1 MKTLLL
7 ILLLV
12 PMMSFGQVPSY
23 VPTNGLIGYWPF
35 NGNANDESGNGN
47 NATVNGATL
56 TLDRFGN
63 VDESYSFDG
72 IDDYVNTNNPFYSSN
87 TSHTISL
94 WFHINDTSQATQ
106 AIFNTDPHS
115 IENFVYNF
123 YSFEE
128 GNFSYFLGDGLNTSS
143 SWNVSD
149 DGHFLTNQT
158 WSGWKHLVI
167 VNDNLNWKFYING
180 VLAESFNASGPTS
193 DILSNIHLGRA
204 SIFGGIDFFNGKIDD
219 VAVWNRAL
227 NQQEIIE
234 LYNSC
239 TPTSSIDTQ
248 TACDSYTWIDGNT
261 YTASTNN
268 PNPTLHTINSGSYY
282 YLPSTLTIN
291 TGDVVEWINDGGFHD
306 VNGET
311 NTITGLPYNNPEVF
325 NSPSTSVV
333 GAVIY
338 SHTFTIPG
346 TYEYDCS
353 VGQHAANG
361 MVGTITVL
369 PPPPTFTTINAAGC
383 DSVITLD
390 LTINYS
396 NTGTDVITACDSYT
410 WLDGNTYTTSN
421 NTATWTETN
430 AAGCDSVVTLDLTI
444 NNSSSSTDI
453 VTACDSY
460 SWVDGNTYT
469 ASNNSAT
476 WTETNAA
483 GCDSVVTLDL
493 TINNSSSS
501 TDIITA
507 CDSYT
512 WLDGNN
518 YTASNNTAT
527 YTTTNAAGCDSV
539 VTLDLTINYSN
550 TGGDVIT
557 ACDSYTWLDGNTYTT
572 SNNTAT
578 WTTTNAAGCDSII
591 TLNLTINNSS
601 SSTDVITAC
610 DSYTWLDGN
619 NYTASNN
626 IATYTIPNATGCD
639 SIVTLDLTINS
650 SNTGTDV
657 ITACDSYTWAD
668 GNTYTI
674 SNNTATYTATNADG
688 CDSVVTLNLTIVPLP
703 NNSVTQ
709 TGATLT
715 ADQGGASY
723 EWLDC
728 GSNLVPVGGS
738 WQSFLPAFSGNYAVE
753 VTLNGCIDTSD
764 CFLID
769 YTSHLNN
776 ITNSTIIKIYPNPT
790 SDILMISGL
799 NKVSGVRGLEITSPK
814 GDIVRRL
821 EGTKEEINVSMLKS
835 GIYFLNINHDK
846 GVETIRFIKQ

>member
-7 ILLLV
+7 TLLLV
-12 PMMSFGQVPSY
+12 PMMSFGQ
-23 VPTNGLIGYWPF
+23 
-35 NGNANDESGNGN
+35 N
-47 NATVNGATL
+47 NY
-56 TLDRFGN
+56 
-63 VDESYSFDG
+63 SMSFDG
-72 IDDYVNTNNPFYSSN
+72 VDDFVNITNPSSSQVYTFACWFKESYNGGYIVSRGHNTHWIEMHNAGNLTSGTSSN
-87 TSHTISL
+87 SFGTTYYYNTMITMNTWYHV
-94 WFHINDTSQATQ
+94 
-106 AIFNTDPHS
+106 AIIYD
-115 IENFVYNF
+115 
-123 YSFEE
+123 
-128 GNFSYFLGDGLNTSS
+128 GNAFK
-143 SWNVSD
+143 
-149 DGHFLTNQT
+149 Q
-158 WSGWKHLVI
+158 
-167 VNDNLNWKFYING
+167 YING
-180 VLAESFNASGPTS
+180 VETFSIAGNAVTPVS
-193 DILSNIHLGRA
+193 DMLLGKDPNHTA
-204 SIFGGIDFFNGKIDD
+204 DYTGFIDD
-219 VAVWNRAL
+219 VCLWDIPLTETEIQQYMDCPPIGTESGLVGYWNFEEGSGTTAL
-227 NQQEIIE
+227 DLTSNGNNGTINGATYSTDVPFQ
-234 LYNSC
+234 NC
-239 TPTSSIDTQ
+239 CVATSSTDVI
-248 TACDSYTWIDGNT
+248 TACDSYTWLDGNT

-268 PNPTLHTINSGSYY
+268 PNPTLHTINAGSYY

-311 NTITGLPYNNPEVF
+311 NTITGQPYNNPEVF

-338 SHTFTIPG
+338 SHTFTLPG

-361 MVGTITVL
+361 MTGILTVL
-369 PPPPTFTTINAAGC
+369 SPPTYTIPNIAGC

-410 WLDGNTYTTSN
+410 WVDGNTYTSSN

-430 AAGCDSVVTLDLTI
+430 AAGCDSLVTLDLTI

-476 WTETNAA
+476 WIETNAA

-557 ACDSYTWLDGNTYTT
+557 ACDSYTWLDGNT
-572 SNNTAT
+572 
-578 WTTTNAAGCDSII
+578 
-591 TLNLTINNSS
+591 
-601 SSTDVITAC
+601 
-610 DSYTWLDGN
+610 
-619 NYTASNN
+619 YTASNN

>member
-1 MKTLLL
+1 M
-7 ILLLV
+7 
-12 PMMSFGQVPSY
+12 
-23 VPTNGLIGYWPF
+23 
-35 NGNANDESGNGN
+35 
-47 NATVNGATL
+47 
-56 TLDRFGN
+56 
-63 VDESYSFDG
+63 
-72 IDDYVNTNNPFYSSN
+72 
-87 TSHTISL
+87 
-94 WFHINDTSQATQ
+94 
-106 AIFNTDPHS
+106 
-115 IENFVYNF
+115 
-123 YSFEE
+123 
-128 GNFSYFLGDGLNTSS
+128 
-143 SWNVSD
+143 
-149 DGHFLTNQT
+149 
-158 WSGWKHLVI
+158 
-167 VNDNLNWKFYING
+167 
-180 VLAESFNASGPTS
+180 
-193 DILSNIHLGRA
+193 
-204 SIFGGIDFFNGKIDD
+204 
-219 VAVWNRAL
+219 
-227 NQQEIIE
+227 
-234 LYNSC
+234 
-239 TPTSSIDTQ
+239 
-248 TACDSYTWIDGNT
+248 
-261 YTASTNN
+261 
-268 PNPTLHTINSGSYY
+268 
-282 YLPSTLTIN
+282 
-291 TGDVVEWINDGGFHD
+291 
-306 VNGET
+306 
-311 NTITGLPYNNPEVF
+311 
-325 NSPSTSVV
+325 
-333 GAVIY
+333 
-338 SHTFTIPG
+338 
-346 TYEYDCS
+346 
-353 VGQHAANG
+353 
-361 MVGTITVL
+361 
-369 PPPPTFTTINAAGC
+369 
-383 DSVITLD
+383 
-390 LTINYS
+390 
-396 NTGTDVITACDSYT
+396 
-410 WLDGNTYTTSN
+410 
-421 NTATWTETN
+421 
-430 AAGCDSVVTLDLTI
+430 
-444 NNSSSSTDI
+444 
-453 VTACDSY
+453 
-460 SWVDGNTYT
+460 
-469 ASNNSAT
+469 
-476 WTETNAA
+476 
-483 GCDSVVTLDL
+483 TLDL

-557 ACDSYTWLDGNTYTT
+557 ACDSYTWLDGNT
-572 SNNTAT
+572 
-578 WTTTNAAGCDSII
+578 
-591 TLNLTINNSS
+591 
-601 SSTDVITAC
+601 
-610 DSYTWLDGN
+610 
-619 NYTASNN
+619 YTASNN

>member
-12 PMMSFGQVPSY
+12 PMIGFGQ
-23 VPTNGLIGYWPF
+23 
-35 NGNANDESGNGN
+35 N
-47 NATVNGATL
+47 NY
-56 TLDRFGN
+56 
-63 VDESYSFDG
+63 SMSFDG
-72 IDDYVNTNNPFYSSN
+72 SSN
-87 TSHTISL
+87 NMVLPSNVFTSLNQMTYSC
-94 WFHINDTSQATQ
+94 WFKAETGQTGYSNLIQQDNLQSNGFW
-106 AIFNTDPHS
+106 IRYYNGGNNFNVKFKAS
-115 IENFVYNF
+115 GILSEIEVIPTPSSNVWHNFVVTW
-123 YSFEE
+123 
-128 GNFSYFLGDGLNTSS
+128 DGVT
-143 SWNVSD
+143 VSCYL
-149 DGHFLTNQT
+149 DGIFQGT
-158 WSGWKHLVI
+158 
-167 VNDNLNWKFYING
+167 
-180 VLAESFNASGPTS
+180 ESASGTYNGTQPIYIGNWQTQE
-193 DILSNIHLGRA
+193 G
-204 SIFGGIDFFNGKIDD
+204 FNGKIDD
-219 VAVWNRAL
+219 ICVWNTAL
-227 NQQEIIE
+227 TQQEIQQYMDCPPTGTESGLVGYWNFEEGSGTTAYDLTSNGNDGTINGAS
-234 LYNSC
+234 YSTDVPFQNC
-239 TPTSSIDTQ
+239 CVATSSTDVI

-268 PNPTLHTINSGSYY
+268 SNPTLHTINSGSYY

-338 SHTFTIPG
+338 SHTFTLPG

-410 WLDGNTYTTSN
+410 WVDGNTYTSSN

-430 AAGCDSVVTLDLTI
+430 AAGCDSLVTLDLTI

-476 WTETNAA
+476 WIETNAA

-557 ACDSYTWLDGNTYTT
+557 ACDSYTWLDGNTYT
-572 SNNTAT
+572 
-578 WTTTNAAGCDSII
+578 
-591 TLNLTINNSS
+591 
-601 SSTDVITAC
+601 
-610 DSYTWLDGN
+610 
-619 NYTASNN
+619 ASNN

-657 ITACDSYTWAD
+657 ITACDSYSWVD
-668 GNTYTI
+668 GNTYTA
-674 SNNTATYTATNADG
+674 SNNFG
-688 CDSVVTLNLTIVPLP
+688 NLY
-703 NNSVTQ
+703 NNK
-709 TGATLT
+709 
-715 ADQGGASY
+715 
-723 EWLDC
+723 C
-728 GSNLVPVGGS
+728 
-738 WQSFLPAFSGNYAVE
+738 
-753 VTLNGCIDTSD
+753 C
-764 CFLID
+764 
-769 YTSHLNN
+769 
-776 ITNSTIIKIYPNPT
+776 
-790 SDILMISGL
+790 
-799 NKVSGVRGLEITSPK
+799 
-814 GDIVRRL
+814 RL
-821 EGTKEEINVSMLKS
+821 
-835 GIYFLNINHDK
+835 
-846 GVETIRFIKQ
+846 